1 MTDTSSAPPSSP
13 TTPTAPTAPTPSNY
27 EVTINQNPTNTPNPL
42 GPQAP
47 DAPTGDIKGSEHRP
61 MSRREAIQAAFDRAN
76 NPPPKSK
83 PAETKEAKEA
93 KPADAKKGHNQP
105 PEDTPTEKFDLKKR
119 PSDVPRGERGQFAPR
134 QRADEADGQQRPE
147 LANAGQTGQPGQR
160 ANPLPDHAP
169 YREPP
174 PRFSEPGKAEWAAA
188 PESVRADVY
197 RMHREFDGA
206 YQQYRGAAEAFMPV
220 AKYHQMAQQHG
231 TTLEKALESYTGIEM
246 KLRAD
251 PVAGLDNIVYNLGL
265 TDPETGR
272 RLNLRDIAYHVLSQT
287 PEQLKQL
294 QQGNQQSAAQQQI
307 GALHREVTGLKGA
320 LHQMHTAQQFHYT
333 RSQVDQFA
341 DQHPRFDELGPLIE
355 NELKLGFDLETA
367 YRRAELLHPATHAA
381 QTRTAS
387 AQTRP
392 TNIDRS
398 ISGAPEAG
406 PSNGQS
412 RPKGPPPSRRE
423 AVQNAIRR
431 VQGSM

>member
-47 DAPTGDIKGSEHRP
+47 DAPTGDVKGSEHRP
-61 MSRREAIQAAFDRAN
+61 QSRREAIQAAFDRAN
-76 NPPPKSK
+76 NPQAAKEK
-83 PAETKEAKEA
+83 TEAKPA

-119 PSDVPRGERGQFAPR
+119 PGEQPRSERGTFAPR
-134 QRADEADGQQRPE
+134 ATNEARNVAPGEQTDNGAKPDQRLRSA
-147 LANAGQTGQPGQR
+147 
-160 ANPLPDHAP
+160 PLPDHAP

-220 AKYHQMAQQHG
+220 AKYHAMAQQHG

-307 GALHREVTGLKGA
+307 GALHREVTGLKQH
-320 LHQMHTAQQFHYT
+320 LHQMHTAQQFSYT

-341 DQHPRFDELGPLIE
+341 SQHPRFDELGPLIE

>member
-1 MTDTSSAPPSSP
+1 
-13 TTPTAPTAPTPSNY
+13 
-27 EVTINQNPTNTPNPL
+27 
-42 GPQAP
+42 
-47 DAPTGDIKGSEHRP
+47 

-83 PAETKEAKEA
+83 PAEAKEAKEA
-93 KPADAKKGHNQP
+93 KPAEAKKGHNQP
-105 PEDTPTEKFDLKKR
+105 PEDTPTEKFDLRKR
-119 PSDVPRGERGQFAPR
+119 PAGDVPRGERGQFAPR
-134 QRADEADGQQRPE
+134 QPAEVKDEQRPE
-147 LANAGQTGQPGQR
+147 LANAGQPGQPGQQPR

-220 AKYHQMAQQHG
+220 AKYHAMAQAHG

-320 LHQMHTAQQFHYT
+320 LHQLHTAQQFHYT

-392 TNIDRS
+392 PNIDRS

>member
-1 MTDTSSAPPSSP
+1 MTDTSTAPPSSP

-47 DAPTGDIKGSEHRP
+47 DAPTEHRP
-61 MSRREAIQAAFDRAN
+61 QSRREAIQAAFDRAN
-76 NPPPKSK
+76 NPQPRPSQ
-83 PAETKEAKEA
+83 PAEAAKAA

-119 PSDVPRGERGQFAPR
+119 PSEQPRSERGTFAPR
-134 QRADEADGQQRPE
+134 AAERKSRTNSGQMWPM
-147 LANAGQTGQPGQR
+147 LAKLAQPR

-169 YREPP
+169 FREPP

-220 AKYHQMAQQHG
+220 ARYHAMAQQHG
-231 TTLEKALESYTGIEM
+231 TTLEKALESYTGIEQ

-272 RLNLRDIAYHVLSQT
+272 RLNLRDIAYHVLSQS

-294 QQGNQQSAAQQQI
+294 QQGNQQCAAQQQI
-307 GALHREVTGLKGA
+307 GALHREVTGLK
-320 LHQMHTAQQFHYT
+320 
-333 RSQVDQFA
+333 D
-341 DQHPRFDELGPLIE
+341 
-355 NELKLGFDLETA
+355 
-367 YRRAELLHPATHAA
+367 
-381 QTRTAS
+381 AS
-387 AQTRP
+387 AS
-392 TNIDRS
+392 D
-398 ISGAPEAG
+398 AYCA
-406 PSNGQS
+406 
-412 RPKGPPPSRRE
+412 
-423 AVQNAIRR
+423 AVSLYPVA
-431 VQGSM
+431 S